1 MTPRRTRTPNL
12 ALREQRTRLRLSQ
25 DEFAALI
32 RRAGR
37 EIGEPNDCSKRLVQ
51 RWESGEHAACRPV
64 YQRALEHATGQRIEE
79 LGFNPH
85 EGPTPAAPAAA
96 SRRQFVAAAALT
108 ASTGGLTEPWGRL
121 GRALQFPARLDA
133 EGLDVLE
140 QLGADHFTQEENAPA
155 RLLAGHVAAHVDLLS
170 LLLAGAAE
178 KHRTRLTVLAGESA
192 ALAGWLAWDTGDVV
206 AARGFWRSAIDAAK
220 AASDGPLLACVLAYL
235 SYLASS
241 QGDARE
247 AFRLLETAG
256 EQVRSRQHAAARA
269 WISARA
275 AEEAAL
281 LGDGSA
287 FIALERAMT
296 SFDYADAGS
305 GRPWVKFFDNARLG
319 SMAVATY
326 ARLNHPEVDQAA
338 DAVMGSL
345 GGGQH
350 KTRAVILGDVA
361 TGRAAHGDLDAAVAA
376 AERALEETVKGEAV
390 LGRERLAALR
400 PVLSASGSVAAVELS
415 GRIGAA
421 FPAVTATDS

>member
-1 MTPRRTRTPNL
+1 M
-12 ALREQRTRLRLSQ
+12 
-25 DEFAALI
+25 
-32 RRAGR
+32 
-37 EIGEPNDCSKRLVQ
+37 Q
-51 RWESGEHAACRPV
+51 RWESGESASCRPV

-79 LGFNPH
+79 LGFA
-85 EGPTPAAPAAA
+85 PTDGTPRPAEAETLPA
-96 SRRQFVAAAALT
+96 SLDRRRFVATAALT
-108 ASTGGLTEPWGRL
+108 ASAGALAEPWGRL
-121 GRALQFPARLDA
+121 GRALQFPARLDG
-133 EGLDVLE
+133 EGLDLLE
-140 QLGADHFTQEENAPA
+140 QMGADHFTQEEQVPA
-155 RLLAGHVAAHVDLLS
+155 RLLAEHVGAHVDLLS

-178 KHRTRLTVLAGESA
+178 KHRTRLMVLAGESA

-247 AFRLLETAG
+247 AFRLLEAAG
-256 EQVRSRQHAAARA
+256 EQVRSRQHAAARS
-269 WISARA
+269 WVSARA

-281 LGDGSA
+281 VGDGSA

-296 SFDYADAGS
+296 SFDYVDAGS
-305 GRPWVKFFDNARLG
+305 GRPWVRFFDNARLG

-345 GGGQH
+345 GAGQH

-361 TGRAAHGDLDAAVAA
+361 AGRAAHGDLDAAVAL
-376 AERALEETVKGEAV
+376 AERALAETVKGEAV

-400 PVLSASGSVAAVELS
+400 PVLAASGSVAAVELS
-415 GRIGAA
+415 QRIGEA
-421 FPAVTATDS
+421 FPAVTAA